1 MKELQSAGGLIEQM
15 QMSDGGVALYD
26 SASYNIGV
34 RPTGDDIGLGG
45 TDAFGNPLS
54 SSRELTNYLLTNPP
68 MPTMTGV
75 GPDQISVATCGFQIN
90 ICQLVSVTDTNGIV
104 TYRDAVDGSFKVPTL
119 RNVEL
124 TGPYFHNGGQATL
137 DQVVDFYNR
146 GGDGAGT
153 DVANTSGFG
162 LNATNRAPAILPLNL
177 SPTDHASLVAFLKAL
192 TDDRVRWEKAPFD
205 HPSLAVPNGH
215 PFDQTSVLRNGT
227 TAYAIDSI
235 LTIPAVG
242 AGGRA
247 TAGLPA
253 IGPFDAGLGR

>member
-1 MKELQSAGGLIEQM
+1 MA
-15 QMSDGGVALYD
+15 DGGIALYD

-34 RPTGDDIGLGG
+34 RPTVDDIGVGG
-45 TDAFGNPLS
+45 TDGFGYPLS
-54 SSRELTNYLLTNPP
+54 WSRELTTYLMTNPVQS
-68 MPTMTGV
+68 TMTGV
-75 GPDQISVATCGFQIN
+75 GLDQISVATCGFQAN
-90 ICQLVSVTDTNGIV
+90 ICQVVSTTDTNGNV

-146 GGDGAGT
+146 GGDGRGT
-153 DVANTSGFG
+153 DVANTSTFG
-162 LNATNRAPAILPLNL
+162 VNATNRAPAILPLNL
-177 SPTDHASLVAFLKAL
+177 SPTDHANLVAFLTAL

-215 PFDQTSVLRNGT
+215 PFDQNSVLRNGT
-227 TAYAIDSI
+227 TAYAMDSI
-235 LTIPAVG
+235 LTIPAIG
-242 AGGRA
+242 AAGRA
-247 TAGLPA
+247 AAGLAA